1 MFHFSATV
9 DFLVE
14 VLISSEMAEGRV
26 RQRKEEEKIR
36 LKSEDFIIIMCD
48 LRFSHCIFL
57 DLNEINMGGGGGGGR
72 ERERKNIRVSPTS

>member
-26 RQRKEEEKIR
+26 RQREEEEKIR

-48 LRFSHCIFL
+48 LIFSHCIFL
-57 DLNEINMGGGGGGGR
+57 GLNEINMGGWKR
-72 ERERKNIRVSPTS
+72 ERERISEIFA